1 MVTISMTDRQAYAVC
16 QALRLSQ
23 RVTQDARDTL
33 DRRGVTGDSYA
44 ILNEII
50 NCLVSTRSDV
60 ERKLR
65 TINEQAAK
73 EQEYE
78 A

>member
-33 DRRGVTGDSYA
+33 DVRGVAGNSYI

-50 NCLVSTRSDV
+50 NDLVNTRSDV
-60 ERKLR
+60 EKKLR
-65 TINEQAAK
+65 EISEKRAERQAI
-73 EQEYE
+73 
-78 A
+78 